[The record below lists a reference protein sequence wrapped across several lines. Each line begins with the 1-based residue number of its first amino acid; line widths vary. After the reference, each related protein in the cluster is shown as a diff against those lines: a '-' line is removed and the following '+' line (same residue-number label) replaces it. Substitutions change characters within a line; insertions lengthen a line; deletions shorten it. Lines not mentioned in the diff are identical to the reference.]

1 MSSCYSS
8 LTHNLSGM
16 ALLPSSLTNSMT
28 QRIMISRSSST
39 VQVLLFLCSWGV
51 VMMNPCACTAGQKPG
66 YFSDL
71 LIAGG
76 FITPQLEKHP
86 DMSDKSLGLQVNQ
99 CIMAIT
105 SWQGILNLVRDLGP
119 VFDSVNV
126 SSAIHR
132 LAKLF
137 KYSRVGSRSAEHG
150 FAATKLCVA
159 PYSVMCWCQFF
170 LACIATTQGSSTGCC

>member
-1 MSSCYSS
+1 MIFESS
-8 LTHNLSGM
+8 LLIQVS
-16 ALLPSSLTNSMT
+16 LL
-28 QRIMISRSSST
+28 
-39 VQVLLFLCSWGV
+39 LCSGRV
-51 VMMNPCACTAGQKPG
+51 VLIKPCACTAGQKPG

-86 DMSDKSLGLQVNQ
+86 DTSDKSLGVQVNQ
-99 CIMAIT
+99 CIMATT
-105 SWQGILNLVRDLGP
+105 SWQGLLNLVRDLGP

-137 KYSRVGSRSAEHG
+137 KYSRVGSCSAEHG
-150 FAATKLCVA
+150 FAATTSCVV
-159 PYSVMCWCQFF
+159 PHSVMFRC
-170 LACIATTQGSSTGCC
+170 

>member
-1 MSSCYSS
+1 MRSW
-8 LTHNLSGM
+8 H
-16 ALLPSSLTNSMT
+16 
-28 QRIMISRSSST
+28 MI
-39 VQVLLFLCSWGV
+39 VKE
-51 VMMNPCACTAGQKPG
+51 PCACAAGQKPG

-86 DMSDKSLGLQVNQ
+86 DMSEKALGVQVNQ
-99 CIMAIT
+99 CIMATT

-126 SSAIHR
+126 SSSIHR

-137 KYSRVGSRSAEHG
+137 KHSRVVCRSATYA
-150 FAATKLCVA
+150 FVATFV
-159 PYSVMCWCQFF
+159 
-170 LACIATTQGSSTGCC
+170 